1 MLLLL
6 VILTFFLVF
15 TGVSC
20 NQANTKKALTSIDAS
35 QGVTGAQA
43 AQVNACVN
51 SLNGVNIL
59 TYSGWQLVFG
69 KDPVVGSIPAP
80 CDQANAAATDTS
92 SANIGPQI
100 LAFLALACAFLGLIV
115 SMLGALGL
123 VAARSRALVTA
134 IFSAGAGAL
143 LILDQFHVHDAL
155 LSKISSSEGSSTP
168 GLDPTSLFT
177 VNAGI
182 GLIAALVILG
192 VAVVYNLVALV
203 VTPVPH
209 DAATPDADDVST
221 PEEPAPDANSPP
233 QELQEE
239 PAQEADPPP

>member
-35 QGVTGAQA
+35 QGVTGSQA
-43 AQVNACVN
+43 AQVNACVQFAQRGEHPHVQR
-51 SLNGVNIL
+51 LATRVREGPGRRIDPRTLRPGQRGGHRYLIGEHRPADPGVP
-59 TYSGWQLVFG
+59 GAGMRV
-69 KDPVVGSIPAP
+69 P
-80 CDQANAAATDTS
+80 
-92 SANIGPQI
+92 
-100 LAFLALACAFLGLIV
+100 GLIV

-168 GLDPTSLFT
+168 GLDPTSLFHGQRRDRADRR
-177 VNAGI
+177 AGDPWSRRRLQP
-182 GLIAALVILG
+182 GGARRDPG
-192 VAVVYNLVALV
+192 
-203 VTPVPH
+203 
-209 DAATPDADDVST
+209 
-221 PEEPAPDANSPP
+221 PARCRHTGR
-233 QELQEE
+233 
-239 PAQEADPPP
+239 

>member
-6 VILTFFLVF
+6 VILAFFLVF

-20 NQANTKKALTSIDAS
+20 NQANTKKALSSIDAS

-51 SLNGVNIL
+51 SLSGVNIL

-80 CDQANAAATDTS
+80 CNQANAAATDTS

-100 LAFLALACAFLGLIV
+100 LAFLALACAVLGLVV

-143 LILDQFHVHDAL
+143 LILDQFHVHDVL
-155 LSKISSSEGSSTP
+155 FSKISSSEGSGTP

-192 VAVVYNLVALV
+192 VAVVYNVAALV
-203 VTPVPH
+203 VTPIPVA
-209 DAATPDADDVST
+209 DATPEAEEIPT

-233 QELQEE
+233 DE
-239 PAQEADPPP
+239 PEQDATPPP